1 MFARLLSRPCYS
13 RSIPPGWNPLTPM
26 PTPLL
31 ELKNVSKEYAGNR
44 VLKDVSLSV
53 RRGTIHALLGENGA
67 GKSTLMNVLFGM
79 PVIHDTGGFEGTL
92 TLDGQPAR
100 FASPADAMRAGLGM
114 VHQEFM
120 LLPGFSIAENIKL
133 HREPTRPSIL
143 SRVFGPRL
151 EALDR
156 AKIGSDARAA
166 LDRVGLGIDEWLP
179 LAGLPV
185 GHMQFIEIA
194 REVDKSNLKLLIFD
208 EPTAV
213 LTESEATQLL
223 AVMKSLAAEGIG
235 ILFITHRLDEVL
247 AVADDITV
255 LRDGEVV
262 GRLDPATASVEHIAE
277 MMVGRPTMIGTR
289 GIAAERDSRPAALEV
304 RDLHVEMPGEEV
316 HGVSFTLH
324 RGEILGLA
332 GLAGHGKIG
341 IANGL
346 MGLHPARGTVHKN
359 GQPFALNDPRT
370 AIRSGL
376 AFVSEDRRGVGILP
390 DESIELNIALTAIEA
405 QDRFLHGGPVAS
417 LRLIDAGA
425 TRRHAREMI
434 ERLDIRCT
442 GPRQHVRRLSGGN
455 QQKVCLARAMT
466 LAPHTLLVSE
476 PTRGI
481 DVGAK
486 ERVLE
491 LLRTLNREQGMT
503 LLVTSSELAEL
514 RALCDRIAIV
524 YHGRIEVILP
534 ADASDRD
541 FGLAMAG
548 ELERSGAVRG

>member
-1 MFARLLSRPCYS
+1 
-13 RSIPPGWNPLTPM
+13 M
-26 PTPLL
+26 PDALL
-31 ELKNVSKEYAGNR
+31 ELKNVSKEYMGNR

-53 RRGTIHALLGENGA
+53 QRGTIHALLGENGA
-67 GKSTLMNVLFGM
+67 GKSTLMNILFGM
-79 PVIHDTGGFEGTL
+79 PVIHETGGFGGTVM
-92 TLDGQPAR
+92 LDGTEAR
-100 FASPADAMRAGLGM
+100 FTSPADAMQAGLGM

-133 HREPTRPSIL
+133 NREPTRPGIL
-143 SRVFGPRL
+143 SRVFGPKL
-151 EALDR
+151 ESLDR
-156 AKIGSDARAA
+156 ARIGADARSA

-179 LAGLPV
+179 MAGQPV
-185 GHMQFIEIA
+185 GHMQFVEIA
-194 REVDKSNLKLLIFD
+194 REVDKRNLKLLIFD

-213 LTESEATQLL
+213 LTESEAVQLL
-223 AVMKSLAAEGIG
+223 AVMKSLAAQGIG

-262 GRLDPATASVEHIAE
+262 GRLDPSATSVEQIAE
-277 MMVGRPTMIGTR
+277 LMVGRPTTIGTR
-289 GIAAERDSRPAALEV
+289 GPATERDGRPPALDIE
-304 RDLHVEMPGEEV
+304 DLHVDMPGEEV

-346 MGLHPARGTVHKN
+346 MGIHPTRGRVRKD
-359 GQPFALNDPRT
+359 GAPFTLNHPRA

-405 QDRFLHGGPVAS
+405 QDRFLHGGPIAS
-417 LRLIDAGA
+417 LRVLDAGA
-425 TRRHAREMI
+425 IRRHAREMI

-442 GPRQHVRRLSGGN
+442 GPGQHVRRLSGGN

-466 LAPHTLLVSE
+466 LAPDTMLVSE

-491 LLRTLNREQGMT
+491 LLRGLNREQGMA

-524 YHGRIEVILP
+524 YHGRIEIILP